1 MTTGTPAARIGRADA
16 GVGLVDGEDLDVHV
30 LAKDL
35 VFHAFLG
42 DSEQAG
48 ERIGRQRRLPP
59 LDDVALVVVV
69 RRLDEKKQKPSTFG
83 DIRHCGSP
91 RNYGRLN
98 LAPRSPLLATP
109 TVTSL

>member
-42 DSEQAG
+42 DAEQAG
-48 ERIGRQRRLPP
+48 ERIGRQRRFPP
-59 LDDVALVVVV
+59 LDDVALVVVM
-69 RRLDEKKQKPSTFG
+69 RRLDEKKQKSSAL
-83 DIRHCGSP
+83 RRVQHQA
-91 RNYGRLN
+91 RLLEN
-98 LAPRSPLLATP
+98 VSAS
-109 TVTSL
+109 S